1 MILLKYVNRMLV
13 NQPMTEYVHLTI
25 RKSTVALLLLAVLL
39 AGCSSSNLTTDSEKA
54 QGTTTEKAHVST
66 TTQAAAEAPVLSVQ
80 SISKETP
87 KTTSATSS
95 SPLKDGKVIVHY
107 IDVGQGA
114 SQLIIGPSGKTILI
128 DAGNNDKEKVV
139 TDYLKKQNVKKV
151 DILIGTHP
159 DADHTGGLDAVIR
172 TFDIGKIYMPRVQAN
187 TKTFE
192 SVLTEI
198 AKKGLKVSTAKAG
211 VTLEWE
217 PDVAIEMV
225 APIGSYKDANDMSAV
240 IHLTYGTTSFLF
252 TGDAE
257 TESEKDLVQSQVN
270 LKSDVLLVGH
280 HGSKTST
287 SEAFLNRVN
296 PTYAIIQSGKGN
308 KYGHP
313 TNVVMDRLAKKG
325 IKIYRNDEQGNIV
338 FTSNG
343 KEINASVN
351 EWKPIPV
358 TKSAESV
365 QPVSKPSD
373 ISPSPTT
380 TEQLETVY
388 YKNCAEAK
396 AAGAAPLRKGD
407 PGYRAALDRDND
419 GIACEK

>member
-1 MILLKYVNRMLV
+1 MNLLKYVNGMLINHQMMSV
-13 NQPMTEYVHLTI
+13 IRRTLHTSTI
-25 RKSTVALLLLAVLL
+25 ALLLVTVLL
-39 AGCSSSNLTTDSEKA
+39 SGCSNSNLGTDSVNA
-54 QGTTTEKAHVST
+54 QGAITEQANGST
-66 TTQAAAEAPVLSVQ
+66 TAQAAAPEPVSTDQPTNKEEA
-80 SISKETP
+80 
-87 KTTSATSS
+87 KTTSVA
-95 SPLKDGKVIVHY
+95 SPLPLKEGKVVVHY

-139 TDYLKKQNVKKV
+139 TDYLKKQGVKKI
-151 DILIGTHP
+151 DILLGTHP

-211 VTLEWE
+211 LTLEWE
-217 PDVAIEMV
+217 PDVTIKMI
-225 APIGSYKDANDMSAV
+225 APIGTYPDANDMSAV
-240 IHLTYGTTSFLF
+240 IQLTYGTTSFLF

-257 TESEKDLVQSQVN
+257 VESEKDMVQSQVN
-270 LKSDVLLVGH
+270 LNSDVLLVGH

-296 PTYAIIQSGKGN
+296 PTYAIIQSGKEN

-313 TNVVMDRLAKKG
+313 TNVVLDRLAKKG

-338 FTSNG
+338 FSSNG
-343 KEINASVN
+343 KEIIPSVT
-351 EWKPIPV
+351 EWKPS
-358 TKSAESV
+358 TKSAVPV
-365 QPVSKPSD
+365 QPVSKP
-373 ISPSPTT
+373 IEVSPSQAT
-380 TEQLETVY
+380 TEQKETVY